1 MFFALGS
8 CRSRID
14 NDKGTPLARVGDD
27 YLYEKDIA
35 SLLPENM
42 PPQDSLIWVRNYVNN
57 WVSTKLIIEKA
68 RQNLKPDQ
76 LDFKEQLEKYKNSL
90 ITYAYQTEIIKQK
103 LDTVVTDEEIEKY
116 YVEHKRDFVL
126 LRNIVRVMY
135 VVIENDKKVEKKFL
149 KLFSLPD
156 SVMMDS
162 LEYNCELYAKDYFL
176 DTATWIPFDDLLKSI
191 PIEVYNKELF
201 LENNRFINIKDKSNI
216 YLVKFIDFKIKNDI
230 SPLILEKNNIRNILI
245 NKRKVDLVKEL
256 RDKLYQ
262 NAIRNDEI
270 EIYIYE

>member
-1 MFFALGS
+1 
-8 CRSRID
+8 
-14 NDKGTPLARVGDD
+14 
-27 YLYEKDIA
+27 
-35 SLLPENM
+35 
-42 PPQDSLIWVRNYVNN
+42 VNN